1 MFFKRRSGVELIT
14 IIILL
19 VLLGATATDIEAGLP
34 LIMSMIFAAI
44 ITPKSKIKG
53 CLLVLLGAAAV
64 GTENGLSLVM
74 LMIFAAI
81 ITSKL
86 KTKGYIG
93 EKSKPKTKGEKIA
106 ERKGYIGEKI
116 VERELKKLPEDYKIL
131 NNILIKNND
140 RSSQIDHIVV
150 SNFGVFVIETKMYK
164 GWIYGKEKQR
174 RWVQNL
180 YGKKYYFKNP
190 LHQNYGHIQNL
201 KEIKGLE
208 DVEFI
213 SLILFS
219 ERATLK
225 NEIRNV
231 IHFSKVRRWISNYQ
245 EIIYTDKQIDF
256 IYNTIANKNIKDKE
270 ARKEHVLKIKQK
282 IKCK

>member
-1 MFFKRRSGVELIT
+1 MFFKRRGGAELIS

-19 VLLGATATDIEAGLP
+19 V
-34 LIMSMIFAAI
+34 F
-44 ITPKSKIKG
+44 
-53 CLLVLLGAAAV
+53 LGAAAI
-64 GTENGLSLVM
+64 GIPLVM
-74 LMIFAAI
+74 LMIFVAI
-81 ITSKL
+81 I
-86 KTKGYIG
+86 
-93 EKSKPKTKGEKIA
+93 KSSKGEKIV

-150 SNFGVFVIETKMYK
+150 SKFGVFVIETKMYK

-174 RWVQNL
+174 RWIQNL
-180 YGKKYYFKNP
+180 YGKKYYFQNP

-219 ERATLK
+219 ERATVNYPPLK
-225 NEIRNV
+225 
-231 IHFSKVRRWISNYQ
+231 
-245 EIIYTDKQIDF
+245 
-256 IYNTIANKNIKDKE
+256 
-270 ARKEHVLKIKQK
+270 L
-282 IKCK
+282 

>member
-1 MFFKRRSGVELIT
+1 MFFKRRNGAELIS

-19 VLLGATATDIEAGLP
+19 VLLGA
-34 LIMSMIFAAI
+34 AAI
-44 ITPKSKIKG
+44 GIEIG
-53 CLLVLLGAAAV
+53 LLLVMLMR
-64 GTENGLSLVM
+64 LSLVI

-81 ITSKL
+81 
-86 KTKGYIG
+86 KTLP
-93 EKSKPKTKGEKIA
+93 KPKTKGD
-106 ERKGYIGEKI
+106 IGEKI
-116 VERELKKLPEDYKIL
+116 VERELEKLPEDYKIL

-150 SNFGVFVIETKMYK
+150 SKFGVFVIETKMYK

-174 RWVQNL
+174 RWIQNL
-180 YGKKYYFKNP
+180 YGKKYYFQNP

-208 DVEFI
+208 DVKFI

-231 IHFSKVRRWISNYQ
+231 IHFSKARRWISNYQ